1 MVDMHTVIL
10 LLGSN
15 LGNRLANL
23 EIAMSLLKDEIGD
36 IVRHSSVYET
46 TPWGFESSDLFLN
59 QAVAV
64 NTTRKPKEILRHIQF
79 IEATFGR
86 KRIKTVY
93 ISRTMDIDI
102 LFIDQLILE
111 TPELTVPHP
120 FIQDRRF
127 VLEPLAEIMPGFIHP
142 KLNQSVAELLI
153 ECKDPLMVSLYEYI
167 EQRS

>member
-1 MVDMHTVIL
+1 MHTVIL

-23 EIAMSLLKDEIGD
+23 EIAMSLLKDEVGA

-64 NTTRKPKEILRHIQF
+64 NTTKQPEEILRHIQF
-79 IEATFGR
+79 IEATLGR

-120 FIQDRRF
+120 LIQDRRF